1 MKTTVKEQIEKLQ
14 AKQYQ
19 ILEDAIKNEVKI
31 ILKDHKHL
39 VSYIDIMGCS
49 YFKDKNG
56 ENVNL
61 IESHINSSYDDYYL
75 PTFKY
80 FKKLLDLYSLIPDF
94 CLGEEISI
102 N

>member
-14 AKQYQ
+14 TKQYQ
-19 ILEDAIKNEVKI
+19 ILTDAIKNEVKI

-39 VSYIDIMGCS
+39 VSYVDIMGCS
-49 YFKDKNG
+49 YFEDKYGNNIDLV
-56 ENVNL
+56 EEYATKNY
-61 IESHINSSYDDYYL
+61 EYRHR

-80 FKKLLDLYSLIPDF
+80 FEKLLDLYSLIPDF